1 MSFDLKRHAP
11 PGIDLAA
18 EQQVFLLGMIG
29 ALVWSGMFP
38 VRYGQGWSDLWYWSG
53 DVRVL
58 RPDAVIAPFG
68 QLMDNALL
76 GFGILAAAL
85 VLLILRHY
93 AYYRQ
98 GSRADYLMRRLP
110 RRNLWHKQCLT
121 LPLAGIAICM
131 MTALLLLG
139 IYALIYY
146 RVTPAQ
152 CLPPNARM
160 WGTTMI
166 GGI

>member
-1 MSFDLKRHAP
+1 MKSDLKRCAP

-18 EQQVFLLGMIG
+18 EQQAFLLGFIG
-29 ALVWSGMFP
+29 ALAWSGMFLL
-38 VRYGQGWSDLWYWSG
+38 RYGESWQSLWIVSG
-53 DVRVL
+53 EVRVL
-58 RPDAVIAPFG
+58 RTDAVIAPFG
-68 QLMDNALL
+68 ELLGSALA

-98 GSRADYLMRRLP
+98 GARADYLMRRLP

-121 LPLAGIAICM
+121 LPLAGVGLCLAC
-131 MTALLLLG
+131 ALLLLG
-139 IYALIYY
+139 LYALIYY

-152 CLPPNARM
+152 CLPPNTRL
-160 WGTTMI
+160 WGISMM